1 MAKMAR
7 TWLWLTALTLAACGR
22 TELWVAPPAEDGG
35 GGEAPGTTSVGGSG
49 GAATTTT
56 SGGLPMGT
64 CGDGTLDPG
73 EGCDDG
79 NQIDADGCEADCS
92 LPACGNGIVDP
103 GELCFGPPYEVT
115 RGPVLI
121 FFGPRAIDCDAD
133 GDLDLVHV
141 VGTGLFE
148 PTVISVL
155 INDGQGA
162 FGDVVVNSP
171 LSPTHEFYAS
181 FDVGEFD
188 GNPGTDIAFA
198 GQSQSSSHA
207 LRLFQGRADC
217 RFTPYQTSALGE
229 AHVYPKAVPV
239 DDDDLDDLV
248 FLRPASN
255 SLGFGR
261 SGGDFKVV
269 HLSPDPQGLA
279 PVATGHLNGDGRP
292 HVLQADPSAGTLL
305 VRRALTAAPWLGAPT
320 AYPVGTQPYATAAA
334 DVDLDSHLDVVV
346 YDRAD
351 AQLHRLLGNGD
362 GSLGSVASFPSGMPA
377 SARAIDLVLG
387 DLDADGDPD
396 ALLTADLPEGTAL
409 RARINEAGAFVSS
422 AAALP
427 DTILPGEATPTTLL
441 VEDLDGNGALDIVV
455 ATYLKRGAFSGRG
468 FLHIFLADP

>member
-1 MAKMAR
+1 MMAR
-7 TWLWLTALTLAACGR
+7 TWIWLTAMTLAACGR

-49 GAATTTT
+49 GATTTT
-56 SGGLPMGT
+56 TTGGGPPDGV

-79 NQIDADGCEADCS
+79 NLVDADGCEADCT

-103 GELCFGPPYEVT
+103 GELCFGSPYEVT
-115 RGPVLI
+115 QGPVLI

-133 GDLDLVHV
+133 GDLDLVSV

-188 GNPGTDIAFA
+188 GSPGTDIAFA
-198 GQSQSSSHA
+198 GQSQSSPHA

-217 RFTPYQTSALGE
+217 RFTPYQTSALSE
-229 AHVYPKAVPV
+229 PHVYPRAWPV
-239 DDDDLDDLV
+239 DGDDLDDLV
-248 FLRPASN
+248 LLRPESN

-261 SGGDFKVV
+261 SGDGYKVNP
-269 HLSPDPQGLA
+269 LSSDPQGLA
-279 PVATGHLNGDGRP
+279 PVTTGDLNGDGM
-292 HVLQADPSAGTLL
+292 LNLIQADPAAGTLL
-305 VRRALTAAPWLGAPT
+305 VRRTLTSSPWLGAPT
-320 AYPVGTQPYATAAA
+320 AYPVGTQPFASATA
-334 DVDLDSHLDVVV
+334 DVDLDGHLDVLV
-346 YDRAD
+346 YDRGD
-351 AQLHRLLGNGD
+351 DQLHRLLGDGS
-362 GSLGSVASFPSGMPA
+362 GSLGTVASFQSGMPA
-377 SARAIDLVLG
+377 NARAIDLVLR

-396 ALLTADLPEGTAL
+396 ALLTADLPDGTAL
-409 RARINEAGAFVSS
+409 RARINEAGAFTTS
-422 AAALP
+422 AASLP
-427 DTILPGEATPTTLL
+427 DTVLTGEATPTTLL
-441 VEDLDGNGALDIVV
+441 VEDLDGNGAVDIVV
-455 ATYLKRGAFSGRG
+455 ATYLKRGAFSGRA
-468 FLHIFLADP
+468 FLHVFLANP